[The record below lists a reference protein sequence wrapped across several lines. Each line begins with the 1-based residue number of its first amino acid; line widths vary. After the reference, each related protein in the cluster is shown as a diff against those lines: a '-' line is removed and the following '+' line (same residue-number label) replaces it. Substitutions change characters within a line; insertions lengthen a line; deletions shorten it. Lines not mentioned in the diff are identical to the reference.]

1 MFDDSVGH
9 VLQRGLPA
17 AVCDKTAAAL
27 ADVLSK
33 NVLVTDST
41 WHYNGGGCC

>member
-1 MFDDSVGH
+1 M
-9 VLQRGLPA
+9 

-27 ADVLSK
+27 SRENAEIYVSE
-33 NVLVTDST
+33 ST